1 MLGKPGP
8 SLRVKDAGGTTAGIG
23 VDHNCVPP
31 PALGRRLAYQVAAVE
46 VPRLKFIVSVPF
58 AKLALRPR
66 PHAGARAISK
76 PMIAVNHS
84 APSGPAVII
93 LSWPNLAG
101 PGNSVIR
108 PAVVMRPILPWKVSV
123 NHSAPSGPA
132 VIPKGSLLTVAEY
145 SVIIPAVVIRP
156 IL

>member
-58 AKLALRPR
+58 AKLALKPR
-66 PHAGARAISK
+66 PHAGARATLK
-76 PMIAVNHS
+76 PMIAVNHN

-93 LSWPNLAG
+93 LGWPNAADTG
-101 PGNSVIR
+101 YSVIS
-108 PAVVMRPILPWKVSV
+108 PAVVMRPIFPLKVSV
-123 NHSAPSGPA
+123 NHRAPSGPA
-132 VIPKGSLLTVAEY
+132 VIPKGSLLDVAEY
-145 SVIIPAVVIRP
+145 SVMTPAVVIRP
-156 IL
+156 IW